1 MDREKEKKD
10 YIEMLG
16 KVLNAVMMYVKALQ
30 ISSAD
35 DGDRAVLEGLRL
47 EFDIAREIYRAGC
60 EE

>member
-16 KVLNAVMMYVKALQ
+16 NVLEAVTKYVEAMQ
-30 ISSAD
+30 IRGVD

-47 EFDIAREIYRAGC
+47 EFDIAREIYRARC